1 MSNEFNPRNF
11 TKISYIYNVQATKAA
26 TAAVA
31 ATERAVNAERE
42 AEVLAKKLEA
52 SVEVANQ
59 KVQAA
64 RDFLEDAKK
73 HSGKTLGSI
82 WWMERELEE
91 AQKYLPQSKQRKFK
105 KKRKATQ

>member
-1 MSNEFNPRNF
+1 
-11 TKISYIYNVQATKAA
+11 
-26 TAAVA
+26 
-31 ATERAVNAERE
+31 
-42 AEVLAKKLEA
+42 
-52 SVEVANQ
+52 
-59 KVQAA
+59 VQAA